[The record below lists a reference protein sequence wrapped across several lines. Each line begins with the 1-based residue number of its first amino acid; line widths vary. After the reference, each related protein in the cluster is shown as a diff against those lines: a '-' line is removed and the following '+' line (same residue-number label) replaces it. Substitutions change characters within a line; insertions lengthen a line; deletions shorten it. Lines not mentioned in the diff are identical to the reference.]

1 MNEQNQK
8 ENRAEKLTDF
18 GFSKVKEADKE
29 KQVKAVFDQVAPK
42 YDLMNDVLSF
52 GMHRL
57 WKQYAIDR
65 AEIQPGMKVLDIAGG
80 TGDMSLLVQKKLSGT
95 GEVWLSDINHEMLP
109 FPDGYFDV
117 LIVSFGL
124 RNMTHKDRALR
135 EMQRVLKPGGRLM
148 VLEFSKPVALMRPFY
163 DFYSF
168 KVMPFLS
175 AKIAGHSENY
185 RYLAESIRMHP
196 DQKTLAK
203 IMREAGFERVEW
215 KNLTF
220 GITALHIGYK
230 N

>member
-95 GEVWLSDINHEMLP
+95 GEVWLSDINHEMLKIG
-109 FPDGYFDV
+109 DERLKNYCV
-117 LIVSFGL
+117 LRLKEYDAQGSGAQRNAAGFKTGRQTHGFG
-124 RNMTHKDRALR
+124 
-135 EMQRVLKPGGRLM
+135 VLKTGSFDASFLRL
-148 VLEFSKPVALMRPFY
+148 LL
-163 DFYSF
+163 
-168 KVMPFLS
+168 L
-175 AKIAGHSENY
+175 
-185 RYLAESIRMHP
+185 
-196 DQKTLAK
+196 
-203 IMREAGFERVEW
+203 
-215 KNLTF
+215 
-220 GITALHIGYK
+220 
-230 N
+230 